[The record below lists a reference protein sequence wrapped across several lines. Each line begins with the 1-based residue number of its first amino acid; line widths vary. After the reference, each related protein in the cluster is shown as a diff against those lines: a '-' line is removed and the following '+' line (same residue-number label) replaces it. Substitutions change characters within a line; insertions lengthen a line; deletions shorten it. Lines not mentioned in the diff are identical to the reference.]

1 MSKTKKKKSLRGF
14 FSGDKGQRTFNYAYS
29 IGASVVI
36 LGSLFKILHLPG
48 ADLMLIVGMGT
59 EAAIFFLSSFDEPA
73 KDYKW
78 ENVFP
83 ALDDPEATPS
93 QAPSFSQ
100 GVAGGGTVIIG
111 NVPEG
116 SVLPAHGGAV
126 VAEGDSVSASGAF
139 AGHVASVVGG
149 AGASPAVSPALSPES
164 ASELN
169 AATEN
174 YVRQI
179 NEMTEQLAQLKG
191 ITASL
196 NEAQASLLESYDSLK
211 GNDGATAGYV
221 EQIQLLNR
229 NIAGLNTVYEIQLK
243 SVGAQLD
250 TIDKVNMGLNNIRAM
265 YENGSNDSFRIR
277 QETERMTQTL
287 SQLNAIYE
295 RMLQAMTVNM
305 GFSARPAQ
313 PYAQQPAGFTA
324 QQQQPPYPAAQQNS
338 GFQQQPYGGSA
349 PYNASPAGSQG

>member
-1 MSKTKKKKSLRGF
+1 MSKTRQKKSLRGF

-83 ALDDPEATPS
+83 ALDDPEATPL
-93 QAPSFSQ
+93 QAPPFPQ
-100 GVAGGGTVIIG
+100 GGTGGGTVIIG

-116 SVLPAHGGAV
+116 SVFSTQGGAT
-126 VAEGDSVSASGAF
+126 VADIDSIPAVGPF
-139 AGHVASVVGG
+139 AGEGASVISGG
-149 AGASPAVSPALSPES
+149 SVSPAASSAISPES

-174 YVRQI
+174 YVRQL
-179 NEMTEQLAQLKG
+179 NEMTEQLAQLKS

-196 NEAQASLLESYDSLK
+196 NEAQATLLASYDSLK

-221 EQIQLLNR
+221 EQMQLLNR

-277 QETERMTQTL
+277 QETEHMTQTL
-287 SQLNAIYE
+287 AQLNAIYE

-313 PYAQQPAGFTA
+313 PYAQQPAGFA
-324 QQQQPPYPAAQQNS
+324 APQQQSPYPAAQQNS
-338 GFQQQPYGGSA
+338 GIQQPAYGPSA
-349 PYNASPAGSQG
+349 PYNAAPAGSQG